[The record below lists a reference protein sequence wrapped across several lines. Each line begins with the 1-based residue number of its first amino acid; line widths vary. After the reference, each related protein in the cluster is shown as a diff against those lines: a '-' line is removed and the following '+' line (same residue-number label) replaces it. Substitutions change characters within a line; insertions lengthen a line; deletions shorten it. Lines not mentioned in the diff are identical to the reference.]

1 MGRANPKAKQP
12 KVLIITAFRW
22 FPMMRLALELS
33 EAGFTV
39 ETLVPGGYGIEET
52 PFVKTTY
59 RYNAIAPIAS
69 LHAAIMASRPS
80 LLVPYDDC
88 VTTQLHQLYKL
99 TDPSEPAGF
108 RLRSLIAR
116 SLGQPEDLSMLC
128 SRYRICSLARELK
141 IPGPATEAVVDKSTL
156 ITQLNSLPLPVVLK
170 SDGSWGG
177 TGVVIATNRE
187 EAVRAFRK
195 LSTPPGVLRALK
207 RLIINRDPTLILPC
221 LRRRR
226 PAVSIQRFVR
236 GRPANAAVA
245 CWEGKVLAAVLV
257 EVLCSNGATGP
268 ATVVRV
274 TSHPGMSLAIERMV
288 DRLKLS
294 GLCGF
299 DFVLSAEDGSA
310 QLIELNPRA
319 TPTCHLIA
327 ADGKD
332 LLAALYAALQ
342 ESRASNLR
350 RIPRFEPLALFP
362 QEMIRDPN
370 SPFLQTA
377 YHDIPRQSPEL
388 VKLGY
393 ALRPKSTGSLFRGV
407 RWLVME
413 CRRSW
418 RALNCKEC
426 FGQTGPI
433 SDIQLLE
440 KRPEQ
445 PVQDV
450 FELEPVSK
458 DGDQVLI
465 SSPRGPQ

>member
-1 MGRANPKAKQP
+1 VDRANPREKRP

-39 ETLVPGGYGIEET
+39 ETLAPGGYSLDKM
-52 PFVKTTY
+52 PFVRATY
-59 RYNAIAPIAS
+59 RYNAFAPIAS
-69 LHAAIMASRPS
+69 LHAAIMASRPR

-88 VTTQLHQLYKL
+88 VAAQLHQLYEL
-99 TDPSEPAGF
+99 ADSGEPSGF
-108 RLRSLIAR
+108 RLRSLIAL
-116 SLGQPEDLSMLC
+116 SLGKPGDLSILY
-128 SRYRICSLARELK
+128 SRYRICSLARELR
-141 IPGPATEAVVDKSTL
+141 IPAPATEAVVDKRGL
-156 ITQLNSLPLPVVLK
+156 MTQLNSLRLPLVLK

-177 TGVVIATNRE
+177 RGVIIATTRE
-187 EAVRAFRK
+187 DAVRAFRK
-195 LSTPPGVLRALK
+195 LSRPPGVFRTLK

-221 LRRRR
+221 FRRRR
-226 PAVSIQRFVR
+226 PSVSIQRFVS

-274 TSHPGMSLAIERMV
+274 TSHAGMSLAIERMV
-288 DRLKLS
+288 DRLRLS

-299 DFVLSAEDGSA
+299 DFILSAEDGSA

-327 ADGKD
+327 ADGKS
-332 LLAALYAALQ
+332 LLAALYAAVQ
-342 ESRASNLR
+342 ESSVGKLQGV
-350 RIPRFEPLALFP
+350 PRFEPLALFP

-377 YHDIPRQSPEL
+377 YHDIPWRSPEL
-388 VKLGY
+388 VKLGDV
-393 ALRPKSTGSLFRGV
+393 LRRKSTRSLFRGV
-407 RWLVME
+407 RRLVME

-418 RALNCKEC
+418 RALK
-426 FGQTGPI
+426 
-433 SDIQLLE
+433 L
-440 KRPEQ
+440 KRPS
-445 PVQDV
+445 DN
-450 FELEPVSK
+450 
-458 DGDQVLI
+458 DGRLV
-465 SSPRGPQ
+465 